1 MSFIAKNPLSAPTI
15 SETPPSPPA
24 GARGLFATN
33 DGWYDIDDEGNT
45 NKLATENDVS
55 SEVASLV
62 NSAPETLNTLN
73 ELAEALGDD
82 PNFATTVATQLGLKA
97 NSADLSDVAFSG
109 SLKDI
114 KDAPMEDLGKF
125 YYVFDINTGEET
137 QTTTSTKY
145 TNYTDAL
152 NNTRKTGV
160 YKIELYNQEI
170 ENGEVV
176 WNTCESSLLF
186 VSGGIGFNQDEVVHQ
201 MIFDNYIDDESSGS
215 IYLPRIRTYS
225 NKTGKYQWSGW
236 TSPWGEAG
244 DWGFETSGNKVR
256 EMGDGDESNTISYPS
271 LAAVCKFVNE
281 KIKGLDLGLTEEQLN
296 KINNAIQPISDV
308 PNAGLSFVDHL
319 SIVYDQ
325 PDDVMEDFGEDFYYM
340 ENYTSNGEYLGD
352 VSFYDATT
360 IARRILALDKKIN
373 PTPITTIPTTLTP
386 NQQYNFGEVTELAL
400 AFPTV
405 ANDGDV
411 IYATF
416 ITGETVTT
424 LTIDTTNTCDI
435 EFVPEANTGYEIFG
449 KYNGSIWIVNYS
461 EYTVSEG

>member
-1 MSFIAKNPLSAPTI
+1 MKKLIDLELLKIYDKKLKDYT
-15 SETPPSPPA
+15 ETELKTLVA
-24 GARGLFATN
+24 NL
-33 DGWYDIDDEGNT
+33 ID
-45 NKLATENDVS
+45 
-55 SEVASLV
+55 
-62 NSAPETLNTLN
+62 SAPETLNTLN

-82 PNFATTVATQLGLKA
+82 PNFATTVATQLGLKT
-97 NSADLSDVAFSG
+97 NRADLSDIAFSG
-109 SLKDI
+109 SFKDI

-125 YYVFDINTGEET
+125 YYVYDINTEEET

-160 YKIELYNQEI
+160 YKIESYDQSI

-176 WNTCESSLLF
+176 WNICESSLLF
-186 VSGGIGFNQDEVVHQ
+186 VSGGIGFAQDEVVHQ
-201 MIFDNYIDDESSGS
+201 MIFNNYIDDESSGS
-215 IYLPRIRTYS
+215 IYLPRIRTYF
-225 NKTGKYQWSGW
+225 NRNGKYQWSNW
-236 TSPWGEAG
+236 TSAWGEAG

-256 EMGDGDESNTISYPS
+256 EMTDDDESNTISYPS

-296 KINNAIQPISDV
+296 KINNAIQPV
-308 PNAGLSFVDHL
+308 PEIDEAGLTLLWEFYADEE
-319 SIVYDQ
+319 YDE
-325 PDDVMEDFGEDFYYM
+325 DDVRCKFDEKLHYIEHFMSDGDFNDWVE
-340 ENYTSNGEYLGD
+340 
-352 VSFYDATT
+352 FYDAET

-386 NQQYNFGEVTELAL
+386 NQQYNFGEVTELSL

-416 ITGETVTT
+416 ITGEAVTT

-435 EFVPEANTGYEIFG
+435 EFVPEANTGYEVFG